1 MVYIQYMT
9 NTNRI
14 QNLELTNPRQ
24 REQTVVTLHSG
35 QHVLVSTVL
44 LMSLRLMSHS
54 REEYE
59 TMTFPADETGMVL
72 SWTELDCKRYDSE
85 EDAFAGHAMVV
96 MKWHNTDSTVADLI
110 PFVFEANV

>member
-14 QNLELTNPRQ
+14 QNLELTDSRH
-24 REQTVVTLHSG
+24 REQTLVTLHSG

-44 LMSLRLMSHS
+44 LMSLQLMSHS

-59 TMTFPADETGMVL
+59 TMTLQADETGKVTN
-72 SWTELDCKRYDSE
+72 WRELDCKRYDSE
-85 EDAFAGHAMVV
+85 EDAFAGHAVVV
-96 MKWHNTDSTVADLI
+96 MKWHNTNSPIED
-110 PFVFEANV
+110 NV